1 VSALLHSATM
11 VAAGVFLFARFHPLF
26 MAAPGT
32 LEIVLVIAGFTAFL
46 AASMAMVA
54 QDMKRVFAF
63 SSISQL
69 GYMLMGLAAG
79 GLFSGMFH
87 LTTHAIFK
95 ALLFL
100 VAGAFIHHVGSNDLV
115 AIGRAG
121 GRKMKATTLGL
132 IAGGAALA
140 GIPPFA
146 GFFSKEAILHDVGA
160 SGHTVATVFAFAAA
174 FLTAYYTFRVIF
186 LVTRPNAESDAVAL
200 EPAGAQFG
208 PDHHHDDHDAAPWA
222 MRAPILLLA
231 AGSIVAGFFGDAIG
245 SFLGLEVHHP
255 PMAEMAPAIAIALG
269 GVALAWWD
277 FGRSGAAQVGFVSKL
292 AGLNKLL
299 VNQWFIDKFYFGV
312 VVPGA
317 VGFARI
323 CFGFEQKGIDGGT
336 DAVGFGTIDAGSSVA
351 GSQGGWLQ
359 VYVATSVIVLSI
371 LTAYLAY

>member
-1 VSALLHSATM
+1 M

-146 GFFSKEAILHDVGA
+146 GFFSKEAILHDVSG
-160 SGHTVATVFAFAAA
+160 SGHTVAIVFAFAAA

-186 LVTRPNAESDAVAL
+186 LVTRPNRSSGAVAL

-222 MRAPILLLA
+222 MRAPILFLA
-231 AGSIVAGFFGDAIG
+231 AGAVVAGFFGDSLGA
-245 SFLGLEVHHP
+245 FLGLEVHHP
-255 PMAEMAPAIAIALG
+255 PLAEMAPAIAIALG

-277 FGRSGAAQVGFVSKL
+277 FGRAGAAQVGFVSKV
-292 AGLNKLL
+292 AWLNNLL
-299 VNQWFIDKFYFGV
+299 VQQWFIDKFYFGV

-317 VGFARI
+317 VGLARL

-336 DAVGFGTIDAGSSVA
+336 DAVGFGTLGAGSSVA

-359 VYVATSVIVLSI
+359 VYIATAVIVFSI
-371 LTAYLAY
+371 LSTYLAL